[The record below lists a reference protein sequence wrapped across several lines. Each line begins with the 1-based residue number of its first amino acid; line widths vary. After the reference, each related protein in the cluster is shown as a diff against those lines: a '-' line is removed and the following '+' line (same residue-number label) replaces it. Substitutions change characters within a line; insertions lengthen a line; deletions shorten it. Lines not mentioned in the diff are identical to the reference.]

1 MTLTTILV
9 YLVMILFGIGVA
21 NLYRHL
27 FDMYRF
33 EKTYLKKPD
42 IDVRNV
48 LATAYRNGGLPYFAI
63 MVPAREEV
71 GVIENTI
78 RRLEQFDYPKYS
90 YEILIITDEREVLS
104 NPGENTT
111 NVARIVAQELNEK
124 YHREFVKVA
133 IVPVAFDGHYPGQ
146 INGKDNRSTK
156 GRALN
161 WGLRQIPDNVDMV
174 GIYDADARI
183 HPHLL
188 KFVASRRLELN
199 IDVIQGPVYPVSNYH
214 KVTTVPHFAG
224 LHLAWWHRS
233 SYPKLGKEREKLQ
246 FLAGTNYFIEKDL
259 IRRIGGWDYE
269 ALTEDAELGL
279 RLYSQEKRFAKWHP
293 YEEIEQSPKNF
304 RAFFHQRRRW
314 AEGFLQLV
322 PQIRKTKMPRL
333 ERLSVLSRIYT
344 APLIWAFTEVGP
356 LLGPL
361 LYFTHIYNR
370 IPSSPVLTI
379 YSYTLL
385 VGSIS
390 YLVLY
395 PLMYHKLHQYID
407 PTSSKSKRLFQ
418 YVKLG
423 VLTIPYWLLQAL
435 PEMSAMKRYLLSQK
449 TMVWEKTER
458 TDERVPGSKL
468 SDELAKMVSKDTDS
482 RDNWMKIWRQNQQF
496 HVKRASK

>member
-48 LATAYRNGGLPYFAI
+48 MAEASSNGGLPYFAI

-104 NPGENTT
+104 NPHENTT
-111 NVARIVAQELNEK
+111 TIARMAAQEFNDK
-124 YHREFVKVA
+124 YHRPFVKVTM
-133 IVPVAFDGHYPGQ
+133 VPVAFDGYYPGQ

-161 WGLRQIPDNVDMV
+161 WGLRQIPDNVHMV
-174 GIYDADARI
+174 GVYDADART

-188 KFVASRRLELN
+188 KFVASRRLKLN

-214 KVTTVPHFAG
+214 KITTVPDFAG

-246 FLAGTNYFIEKDL
+246 FLAGTNYFIDKDL

-293 YEEIEQSPKNF
+293 YEEIEQSPKSF

-322 PQIRKTKMPRL
+322 PQIRKTRMPKW
-333 ERLSVLSRIYT
+333 EKLSVLSRIYT
-344 APLIWAFTEVGP
+344 APLIWVFTEIGP

-361 LYFTHIYNR
+361 LYFTYIYNK
-370 IPSSPVLTI
+370 IPSSSLLTI

-385 VGSIS
+385 AGSIS

-395 PLMYHKLHQYID
+395 PLMYHKLHQYIE
-407 PTSSKSKRLFQ
+407 PKPGKSKRLLQ
-418 YVKLG
+418 YAKLG

-435 PEMSAMKRYLLSQK
+435 PEMSAMKRHLLRQK
-449 TMVWEKTER
+449 TMVWKKTER
-458 TDERVPGSKL
+458 TDERAPGSKL
-468 SDELAKMVSKDTDS
+468 SDELAKKVSEDTDS
-482 RDNWMKIWRQNQQF
+482 RSNWIEIWQQNQEF

>member
-1 MTLTTILV
+1 MNLTTILI
-9 YLVMILFGIGVA
+9 YSVMILFGVGVA
-21 NLYRHL
+21 SLYRHL
-27 FDMYRF
+27 IDMYRF

-48 LATAYRNGGLPYFAI
+48 LAEASRNGGLPYFAI

-71 GVIENTI
+71 RVIENTI

-104 NPGENTT
+104 NPHQNTA

-124 YHREFVKVA
+124 YHREFIKVG
-133 IVPVAFDGHYPGQ
+133 IVPVAFDGYYSGQ
-146 INGKDNRSTK
+146 IDGKNNRSTK

-161 WGLRQIPDNVDMV
+161 WGLRQIADNVDMIGV
-174 GIYDADARI
+174 YDADARI

-188 KFVASRRLELN
+188 KFVASRRLKLN
-199 IDVIQGPVYPVSNYH
+199 IDVIQGPVYPD
-214 KVTTVPHFAG
+214 FAG

-233 SYPKLGKEREKLQ
+233 SYPRLGKEKDKLQ
-246 FLAGTNYFIEKDL
+246 FLAGTNYFIDKDL

-322 PQIRKTKMPRL
+322 PQIRKTKMAKWD
-333 ERLSVLSRIYT
+333 RLSILSRIYT
-344 APLIWAFTEVGP
+344 APLIWAFTEIGP
-356 LLGPL
+356 LLGPI
-361 LYFTHIYNR
+361 LYFTHIYNK
-370 IPSSPVLTI
+370 IPPSLPLMI
-379 YSYTLL
+379 YSYALL

-390 YLVLY
+390 YLALY
-395 PLMYHKLHQYID
+395 PLMYHKLYQYIE
-407 PTSSKSKRLFQ
+407 PKPGRSKRLLQ
-418 YVKLG
+418 YAKLG

-468 SDELAKMVSKDTDS
+468 PDELAKKVSKDTDS
-482 RDNWMKIWRQNQQF
+482 RDNWTRIWRQNQQF
-496 HVKRASK
+496 HIKRASK

>member
-1 MTLTTILV
+1 MNPMTILV
-9 YLVMILFGIGVA
+9 YSVMILFGVGVV

-48 LATAYRNGGLPYFAI
+48 LAKASRNGGLPYFAI

-133 IVPVAFDGHYPGQ
+133 IVPVAFDGYYSGQ
-146 INGKDNRSTK
+146 INGKNNRSTK

-161 WGLRQIPDNVDMV
+161 WGLREIPDHVDMIGV
-174 GIYDADARI
+174 YDADART

-188 KFVASRRLELN
+188 KFVASRRLKLN
-199 IDVIQGPVYPVSNYH
+199 IDVIQGPVYPVSNYD

-233 SYPKLGKEREKLQ
+233 SYPKLGKEKKKLQ
-246 FLAGTNYFIEKDL
+246 FLAGTNYFIDKDL

-279 RLYSQEKRFAKWHP
+279 RLYSREKRFAKWHP

-322 PQIRKTKMPRL
+322 PQIRKTKMPKWD
-333 ERLSVLSRIYT
+333 RLSILSRIYT
-344 APLIWAFTEVGP
+344 APLVWVFTEVGP
-356 LLGPL
+356 LLGAV
-361 LYFTHIYNR
+361 LYFTNIYKR
-370 IPSSPVLTI
+370 IPPSLPVMI
-379 YSYTLL
+379 YSYALL
-385 VGSIS
+385 IGTVS
-390 YLVLY
+390 YLALY
-395 PLMYHKLHQYID
+395 PLMYHKLYQYIE
-407 PTSSKSKRLFQ
+407 PKPGKSKRLLQ
-418 YVKLG
+418 YAKLG

-468 SDELAKMVSKDTDS
+468 SDESAEKIFKDTDS
-482 RDNWMKIWRQNQQF
+482 RDNWTRICRQNQQF
-496 HVKRASK
+496 HVERASK